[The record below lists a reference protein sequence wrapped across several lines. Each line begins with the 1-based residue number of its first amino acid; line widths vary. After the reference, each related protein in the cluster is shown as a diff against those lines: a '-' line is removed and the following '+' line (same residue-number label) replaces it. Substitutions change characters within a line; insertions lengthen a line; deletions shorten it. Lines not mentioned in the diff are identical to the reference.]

1 MEKENLQTPFSKA
14 VLTGLFCGIIGTL
27 SCFIYAI
34 SYRFVSGYNP
44 TTFVN
49 VSILI
54 FGCNTLML
62 CMGII
67 YFEFKKYIPKG
78 QIIFIVLFVLL
89 TLFLLWEVQQ
99 GHRSPVQEI
108 AEKFRVLM
116 SGIIIILGAY
126 SAILLPF
133 LYNNKKFIDLV
144 I

>member
-1 MEKENLQTPFSKA
+1 MENENLQTPFSKA

-27 SCFIYAI
+27 SCFIYSI
-34 SYRFVSGYNP
+34 TYRFITGYNP

-49 VSILI
+49 VSMLI

-67 YFEFKKYIPKG
+67 YFEFKKFIPNG
-78 QIIFIVLFVLL
+78 QIIFIIVFILF
-89 TLFLLWEVQQ
+89 TLFLLWKTQ
-99 GHRSPVQEI
+99 GIQRSPISEV
-108 AEKFRVLM
+108 AEKFRGLL
-116 SGIIIILGAY
+116 SGIIIILGLY

-133 LYNNKKFIDLV
+133 LYNNKKFIEFV